1 LTEYVKEDKDIN
13 SNRNHAASRTQQD
26 VPRREIVANHKSA
39 IKRHKQSVKRAAR
52 NRTVK
57 TRIKNVVKSVRAAIK
72 ADDQAAA
79 TQLLSTATSSLDK
92 AATKGVIHWKKA
104 ARKISRLAKALNAA
118 KAAA

>member
-1 LTEYVKEDKDIN
+1 M
-13 SNRNHAASRTQQD
+13 
-26 VPRREIVANHKSA
+26 ANHKSA

-57 TRIKNVVKSVRAAIK
+57 TRIKNVVKSVRAA
-72 ADDQAAA
+72 
-79 TQLLSTATSSLDK
+79 
-92 AATKGVIHWKKA
+92 TKGVIHWKKA

>member
-1 LTEYVKEDKDIN
+1 M
-13 SNRNHAASRTQQD
+13 
-26 VPRREIVANHKSA
+26 ANHKSA

-79 TQLLSTATSSLDK
+79 TQLLSTTTSSLDK

-118 KAAA
+118 KAAV